1 LPSQTNVAKL
11 LLGGHGRSR
20 PERRSVLQ
28 HSDTAASLR
37 SNLSGQSTHSTSSV
51 ESLLYAREPDPEE
64 VLLSLGFGGSES
76 LSKIPERFLSHRSK
90 AKGVTITNFVKKEE
104 DLMNR
109 FECGFFGYR
118 GLSGSS
124 SRRPSE
130 IVEKILHTLKER
142 ERELRRK
149 NSALSWTTTSSFG
162 ASAIPSRFRLM
173 DPQRPTFESIVE
185 AVVHRRPLDHPQTTP
200 RTFRSIA
207 RSVLSA
213 ENREW
218 REGRRGDAGEGR
230 RRRLVLGD
238 SAFFV
243 DEEGNEEEEVL
254 EADLRK
260 RLEHQDSQDSLVSN
274 TSLDSDWSDEERAE
288 LERVFGAMSERG
300 EEQAKIRQL
309 RRSLRRS
316 RRKAESQA
324 TYSSA
329 PSSCTLSWDG
339 AKLVYSRESSL
350 SELTSSLASSSM
362 TSLTSAT
369 AEEENMFRGWQ
380 RKEQG
385 PPGCESIKE

>member
-1 LPSQTNVAKL
+1 M
-11 LLGGHGRSR
+11 
-20 PERRSVLQ
+20 
-28 HSDTAASLR
+28 
-37 SNLSGQSTHSTSSV
+37 
-51 ESLLYAREPDPEE
+51 
-64 VLLSLGFGGSES
+64 
-76 LSKIPERFLSHRSK
+76 FLNK
-90 AKGVTITNFVKKEE
+90 
-104 DLMNR
+104 R

-329 PSSCTLSWDG
+329 PSSCTLRFFCFVDFIYGGLLDQHFS
-339 AKLVYSRESSL
+339 
-350 SELTSSLASSSM
+350 
-362 TSLTSAT
+362 
-369 AEEENMFRGWQ
+369 
-380 RKEQG
+380 
-385 PPGCESIKE
+385 

>member
-1 LPSQTNVAKL
+1 MLEYVLCSKL
-11 LLGGHGRSR
+11 LTVS
-20 PERRSVLQ
+20 Q
-28 HSDTAASLR
+28 
-37 SNLSGQSTHSTSSV
+37 
-51 ESLLYAREPDPEE
+51 
-64 VLLSLGFGGSES
+64 
-76 LSKIPERFLSHRSK
+76 
-90 AKGVTITNFVKKEE
+90 
-104 DLMNR
+104 R

-149 NSALSWTTTSSFG
+149 NSALSWTTTSSLG
-162 ASAIPSRFRLM
+162 ASAIPSRFRLI

-185 AVVHRRPLDHPQTTP
+185 AVVQRRPLDQPATSP

-218 REGRRGDAGEGR
+218 REGRREAASEGR

-238 SAFFV
+238 SAFLV

-254 EADLRK
+254 EEDLRK
-260 RLEHQDSQDSLVSN
+260 RLHHQDSQDSLVSN

-316 RRKAESQA
+316 RRKAESQG

-329 PSSCTLSWDG
+329 PSSCTLRFYHITLEILLTCEL
-339 AKLVYSRESSL
+339 LVGMEP
-350 SELTSSLASSSM
+350 
-362 TSLTSAT
+362 
-369 AEEENMFRGWQ
+369 N
-380 RKEQG
+380 
-385 PPGCESIKE
+385 

>member
-1 LPSQTNVAKL
+1 MNRWVSMPPSLHQN
-11 LLGGHGRSR
+11 
-20 PERRSVLQ
+20 
-28 HSDTAASLR
+28 
-37 SNLSGQSTHSTSSV
+37 
-51 ESLLYAREPDPEE
+51 
-64 VLLSLGFGGSES
+64 
-76 LSKIPERFLSHRSK
+76 FL
-90 AKGVTITNFVKKEE
+90 N
-104 DLMNR
+104 NR

-149 NSALSWTTTSSFG
+149 NSALSWTTTSSYG

-185 AVVHRRPLDHPQTTP
+185 AVVHRRPLDQPQTTP

-218 REGRRGDAGEGR
+218 REGRGGDSGEGR

-238 SAFFV
+238 SAFLV

-316 RRKAESQA
+316 RRKAESQGA
-324 TYSSA
+324 YSSA
-329 PSSCTLSWDG
+329 PSSCTLR
-339 AKLVYSRESSL
+339 L
-350 SELTSSLASSSM
+350 
-362 TSLTSAT
+362 
-369 AEEENMFRGWQ
+369 
-380 RKEQG
+380 
-385 PPGCESIKE
+385 